1 MNDKQILDM
10 LWQRDEKAID
20 AMQQQYGKYC
30 RYVAMRIVEDEQ
42 DADEILND
50 TWLTAWN
57 NVPPQQPE
65 PFKAYLGALCRNL
78 AIDRYREKYAQK
90 RTGQTALCLDEL
102 AECVPDN
109 GSALDAA
116 AQIHL
121 RDTLTAFLYPCR
133 KKHAEFFLADI
144 GTTHRFPSLPT
155 LTACAKTRLPIC
167 CSAHAKNSNKHSK
180 RRAFSYDKQ
189 RSLPRAVRR

>member
-65 PFKAYLGALCRNL
+65 PFKAYLGALCRNH

-109 GSALDAA
+109 GSTLDAA

-121 RDTLTAFLYPCR
+121 RDTLNAFLSSLPQKTRRIFLGRYWYNTPLSELANTYGMRENAVANLLLRTR
-133 KKHAEFFLADI
+133 KKLKQTLEKEGFF
-144 GTTHRFPSLPT
+144 
-155 LTACAKTRLPIC
+155 
-167 CSAHAKNSNKHSK
+167 
-180 RRAFSYDKQ
+180 
-189 RSLPRAVRR
+189 V